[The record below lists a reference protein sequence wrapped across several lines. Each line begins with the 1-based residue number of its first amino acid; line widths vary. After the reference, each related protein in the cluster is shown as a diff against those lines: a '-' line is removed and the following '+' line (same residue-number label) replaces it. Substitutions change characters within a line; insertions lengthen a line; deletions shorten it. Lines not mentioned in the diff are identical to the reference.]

1 MEGLEGNIDLYLQ
14 KYTNL
19 ENIRNDVLIN
29 EMFTS
34 TDSVFVRKF
43 VPFENDLHPS
53 MYNIQFQV
61 DNIDR
66 VYIKDHNHELIN
78 INDDEHI
85 LVCLIEL
92 YCRVK
97 IQNIY
102 LFLGI
107 LFKKGQKC
115 QLHKDTREVLNIN
128 VMCRYGTIFICQNVN
143 YFLKS
148 VLKYTP
154 DLEGI
159 YRSLK
164 LDNYDIIGDYA
175 YNLFFNCHMKSIR
188 VDISAPSLKQRCMYY
203 IFKKLKYIFSENGGV
218 ILSKTE
224 LPEGLKNEL
233 TFFYKFCYTK
243 EYFYDGVDE
252 YFISYA

>member
-1 MEGLEGNIDLYLQ
+1 
-14 KYTNL
+14 
-19 ENIRNDVLIN
+19 
-29 EMFTS
+29 MFTS
-34 TDSVFVRKF
+34 PDCFFVRKF

-53 MYNIQFQV
+53 MYNVEIQV
-61 DNIDR
+61 EDIDR
-66 VYIKDHNHELIN
+66 VYIHDHNHEVIN

-85 LVCLIEL
+85 LVCMVEL

-107 LFKKGQKC
+107 LFKKGLKY
-115 QLHKDTREVLNIN
+115 QLNRDTREILTVNVL
-128 VMCRYGTIFICQNVN
+128 CRYGTIFFCKSVN

-148 VLKYTP
+148 VLKYTS

-164 LDNYDIIGDYA
+164 LDNSDIIGDYA
-175 YNLFFNCHMKSIR
+175 YNAFFNCRMKCITMN
-188 VDISAPSLKQRCMYY
+188 ITAPTLKLRCMYY
-203 IFKKLKYIFSENGGV
+203 IFRNLKYIFSENGSF
-218 ILSKTE
+218 ILSQTE
-224 LPEGLKNEL
+224 LPQGLKNEL
-233 TFFYKFCYTK
+233 VLFYKFCYTK